1 MSKPVKNLI
10 TDSYKT
16 KFADRDG
23 VVLIDVRGIKASDN
37 VAMRAA
43 FAEKGVKVTV
53 VKNTQAKRATEG
65 TAIAAVDEL
74 LDGAVAFVYTIDPE
88 GSVIEVARTLVEQ
101 KKTSKFIEIKG
112 AVMDNNVFASEKA
125 VEALSKYPTRE
136 EAVGKIAGALMGP
149 GSSLLS
155 ALKGPGSAVGSLLK
169 TIEEKG
175 GELQKAG

>member
-1 MSKPVKNLI
+1 MSKPVKNL
-10 TDSYKT
+10 TTQSYKN

-23 VVLIDVRGIKASDN
+23 VVLINVRGVKAGDN
-37 VAMRAA
+37 IAMRAA
-43 FAEKGVKVTV
+43 LAEKGLKVTV

-65 TAIAAVDEL
+65 TAIAAVDQL
-74 LDGAVAFVYTIDPE
+74 LDGAIAFVYTVDPE
-88 GSVIEVARTLVEQ
+88 GSVINVARTIVEQ

-112 AVMDNNVFASEKA
+112 AVMDNNVYPDEKA

-136 EAVGKIAGALMGP
+136 EAIGKIAGALMGP
-149 GSSLLS
+149 GASLLG
-155 ALKGPGSAVGSLLK
+155 ALKGPGSKLGSLLK